1 MQRVVLSQAGAAP
14 DGSEDLI
21 LGTLSATADIS
32 GSPTLALQAVDGV
45 AGGVQS
51 ILEHHCCKLFFL
63 HMIWLG
69 CFRKPCVGQA
79 TSASVLIAGIQL

>member
-63 HMIWLG
+63 HILA
-69 CFRKPCVGQA
+69 RQPCVGQA
-79 TSASVLIAGIQL
+79 TSASVLIAGTQL

>member
-14 DGSEDLI
+14 DGSEDLT
-21 LGTLSATADIS
+21 LGILSATADIS

-51 ILEHHCCKLFFL
+51 ILEHHCCKLLFL
-63 HMIWLG
+63 YMIWLG
-69 CFRKPCVGQA
+69 CFRKVTRGSSNNCKC
-79 TSASVLIAGIQL
+79 SL